1 MIAPHITN
9 KQYRQRAA
17 VIVRRVKYYERR
29 WLRTVEFFSGAAAQN
44 IAERFAY
51 AGHAEEQ
58 MSKLK
63 AEFAAFPVEVRLDAL
78 GWINWNTHNDGLLEE
93 WIHQDSDRAI
103 MLEYDSESKRPV
115 ACWETTVY
123 ALPKL
128 AML

>member
-1 MIAPHITN
+1 MNAPHLSL

-58 MSKLK
+58 MTKLK

-93 WIHQDSDRAI
+93 WIHQETDRAI
-103 MLEYDSESKRPV
+103 MIEYDETTWRPV
-115 ACWETTVY
+115 ACWETTVD